1 MRICLNMIVK
11 DEAANLPRLFASV
24 ADAADC
30 FVISDTGSRDGTPE
44 LLERLS
50 RDHGIPGLVTRHP
63 WIDFAANRNLA
74 LKHAMEAR
82 DRGEMDFEWVM
93 VMDAD
98 EELRV
103 NDPHWRAKL
112 SPGESLLAYK
122 RAANISY
129 QHDLLLWVEGQA
141 WQWEG
146 RIHSHIRN
154 RNRGHAFKHTNDLA
168 VLYHEFEGAKS
179 KPFSNGRQKAMADI
193 DALSMELEGKS
204 PEAGNIHR
212 FFQIG
217 HAYRNTG
224 SYSDCVAVMHAV
236 ANAPFAG
243 PQLAYAALVM
253 AGHCLMENGQAER
266 AKDEYARAMRIDP
279 LRWEAPYHLALA
291 WRATGEP
298 ARARDLLEER
308 MQTGYED
315 MGLFWKEHGVYEWRL
330 PYELCYLR
338 SLTGASSK
346 AVDLASSLL
355 AAGSLPAMESA
366 FLRKLLERMVE
377 GTKGIPPLTSDPQ
390 KHTEP

>member
-24 ADAADC
+24 AGVADC

-74 LKHAMEAR
+74 LKDAMEAR
-82 DRGEMDFEWVM
+82 GKDASDFDWLM

-112 SPGESLLAYK
+112 LPGESLLAYK

-141 WQWEG
+141 WEWEG

-154 RNRGHAFKHTNDLA
+154 RNLGHAFKHTNDLC

-179 KPFSNGRQKAMADI
+179 KPFTDGRQKAIADI
-193 DALSMELEGKS
+193 GLLSAELEGKT
-204 PEAGNIHR
+204 PRADNLHR
-212 FFQIG
+212 FFQLG

-224 SYSDCVAVMHAV
+224 SADECVGMLHEV
-236 ANAPFAG
+236 ADHPDAG
-243 PQLAYAALVM
+243 HQLAYAALVI
-253 AGHCLMENGQAER
+253 AGHCLAENGQTER
-266 AKDEYARAMRIDP
+266 AKDEYEKAIRIDP
-279 LRWEAPYHLALA
+279 LRWEAPFHLALA
-291 WRATGEP
+291 WRADGDH
-298 ARARDLLEER
+298 ARAKDLLEER
-308 MQTGYED
+308 MQAGYLD
-315 MGLFWKEHGVYEWRL
+315 RGLFWKEHGTYEWRL
-330 PYELCYLR
+330 HHELCFLR
-338 SLTGASSK
+338 SLTGSSK
-346 AVDLASSLL
+346 EARDLAKALL
-355 AAGSLPAMESA
+355 DKEGLPELESA
-366 FLRKLLERMVE
+366 FLQKLIERIE
-377 GTKGIPPLTSDPQ
+377 GDSRDMPPPTADP
-390 KHTEP
+390 KKNNEP